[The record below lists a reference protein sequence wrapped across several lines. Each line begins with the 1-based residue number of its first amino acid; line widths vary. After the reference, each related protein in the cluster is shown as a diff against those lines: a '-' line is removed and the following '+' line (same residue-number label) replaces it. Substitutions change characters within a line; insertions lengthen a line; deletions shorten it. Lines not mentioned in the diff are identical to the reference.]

1 VLRLRSEDQG
11 TRKVILIVEGRI
23 VGEWADLLED
33 VCLDRIRAGFVV
45 VLDLSSVVFIGRRGI
60 AALDR
65 LVRIGTRITRCPPLI
80 ADLLEEEGIRIGR
93 RSRDHDMSERVLPW
107 RRKDGSDA

>member
-1 VLRLRSEDQG
+1 VLRLRREDRG

-33 VCLDRIRAGFVV
+33 VCLDRIRAGFSV
-45 VLDLSSVVFIGRRGI
+45 VLDLSGVVFIGRQGI

-80 ADLLEEEGIRIGR
+80 ADLLEEEGVRIGR
-93 RSRDHDMSERVLPW
+93 RSRDADLSERVVPW
-107 RRKDGSDA
+107 KHRDGSDA

>member
-1 VLRLRSEDQG
+1 VLRLRREDRG

-33 VCLDRIRAGFVV
+33 VCLDRIRAGFSV
-45 VLDLSSVVFIGRRGI
+45 VLDLSGVVFIGRQGI

-80 ADLLEEEGIRIGR
+80 ADLLEEEGVRIGR
-93 RSRDHDMSERVLPW
+93 RSRDEDLSERVIPW
-107 RRKDGSDA
+107 KRRDGPDA

>member
-1 VLRLRSEDQG
+1 VLRLRREDRG

-33 VCLDRIRAGFVV
+33 VCLDRIRAGFSV
-45 VLDLSSVVFIGRRGI
+45 VLDLSGVVFIGRQGI

-80 ADLLEEEGIRIGR
+80 ADLLEEEGVRIGR
-93 RSRDHDMSERVLPW
+93 RSRDEDLSERVIPW
-107 RRKDGSDA
+107 KCRDGSDA